1 MAFDISKAVIIDNHA
16 HSLLRDFC
24 EMDEIGFR
32 QCFTESRSMSMLQEH
47 MPHSIHYTDLLDHL
61 ERIFNTRDESSFL
74 EFRAKQKESQFA
86 QMLWDDVSIGAL
98 IIDDGFQNE
107 RAYNLDEL
115 ASISGRTIYH
125 CKRMEGLIEESL
137 LAASSM
143 EEAETLFQN
152 KLKQRRTQRMVSL
165 KTICGY
171 RGGLQLLQ
179 PTKEEALRDFDKLK
193 RESADDSHKKKLR
206 IEKRPVYHQLL
217 LQGFELAAELNV
229 PVQVH
234 CGIGDDDADLID
246 CNPALMQSLFRARR
260 FSKTQFVLLHCFPY
274 VREAGFLCSL
284 YSNVFMDLSL
294 SISLSSARGTNMIS
308 DALAIA
314 PSSKIL
320 AGTDGHSCPES
331 HWYGALCW
339 KRGLTGSLF
348 NMINAGLL
356 TQREAEETG
365 ELVLHGNAI
374 RLYRLEGLA

>member
-16 HSLLRDFC
+16 HSLFRNFC
-24 EMDEIGFR
+24 KMDEIAFR
-32 QCFTESRSMSMLQEH
+32 QCFTESRSVSILQEH
-47 MPHSIHYTDLLDHL
+47 MRHSIHYTDLLDHL
-61 ERIFNTRDESSFL
+61 ERIFNTRDEAAFL
-74 EFRAKQKESQFA
+74 EFRAQQKESQFA

-98 IIDDGFQNE
+98 IIDDGFQNDK
-107 RAYNLDEL
+107 AYNLDEL
-115 ASISGRTIYH
+115 ASVSGRTIYH

-137 LAASSM
+137 IAASSLS
-143 EEAETLFQN
+143 EAETLFQN
-152 KLKQRRTQRMVSL
+152 KLKETRGQKLVSL
-165 KTICGY
+165 KSICGY
-171 RGGLQLLQ
+171 RGGLQILRPSKDEAHRDFLRL
-179 PTKEEALRDFDKLK
+179 KEEF
-193 RESADDSHKKKLR
+193 EETYLR
-206 IEKRPVYHQLL
+206 IEKRPVYHYLL
-217 LQGFELAAELNV
+217 LQAFELAAELNV
-229 PVQVH
+229 PVQIH
-234 CGIGDDDADLID
+234 CGIGDDDADLIE
-246 CNPALMQSLFRARR
+246 CNPALMQPLFRSQR
-260 FSKTQFVLLHCFPY
+260 FAKTQFVLLHCFPY

-284 YSNVFMDLSL
+284 YSNVYMDLSL